1 MAIFPAALRNAVSAL
16 LLLLAVLA
24 PRTGAA
30 DEWPSRPITLV
41 VSFPAGAIM
50 DNIGRA
56 IGRELTRVLGQPV
69 VVENRTGGG
78 GSLALT
84 SVARAV
90 PDGYTLLI
98 TAVGPAVLRPL
109 MDTTVNYDIARDFA
123 PVIMVGDSPNVVLS
137 NPKLGFESVADLM
150 RYAKQKPE
158 PLTLGYPGPGTMGHL
173 VGLLFAAKA
182 GLKPTYV
189 AYRGSTPLVVDLLG
203 GQIDIGVVAFSTE
216 HKAVKVLAAATE
228 RPVDFLPGVAT
239 LRAGGYPDVVAST
252 WNAIF
257 APAGTP
263 AAVVAKLNATI
274 DAYLASA
281 ETRAQLAQFG
291 LTTMGGTPA
300 QLSATIAADRA
311 RWAEIIKAA
320 QISLTP

>member
-1 MAIFPAALRNAVSAL
+1 MPMSVAALRN
-16 LLLLAVLA
+16 VLA
-24 PRTGAA
+24 ALVAGLVLMVAPARAA
-30 DEWPSRPITLV
+30 EDWPTRPITLV

-56 IGRELTRVLGQPV
+56 IGRELTRALGQPV
-69 VVENRTGGG
+69 VIENRTGGG
-78 GSLALT
+78 GAVALS
-84 SVARAV
+84 SVARAA

-109 MDTTVNYDIARDFA
+109 MDASVNYDVSREFTPI
-123 PVIMVGDSPNVVLS
+123 IMVGDSPNVVLS

-150 RYAKQKPE
+150 RYARQKPE
-158 PLTLGYPGPGTMGHL
+158 PVTLGYPGPGTMGHL

-228 RPVDFLPGVAT
+228 RPVGFLPGVAT
-239 LRAGGYPDVVAST
+239 LRDSGYPDVVAST

-263 AAVVAKLNATI
+263 PAIVARLNATI
-274 DAYLASA
+274 DAYLGKS
-281 ETRAQLAQFG
+281 ETRAELAQFG
-291 LTTMGGTPA
+291 LTTMGGAPA
-300 QLSATIAADRA
+300 KVSTMIAADRVK
-311 RWAEIIKAA
+311 WGEIIKAQ
-320 QISLTP
+320 QITVTP

>member
-1 MAIFPAALRNAVSAL
+1 
-16 LLLLAVLA
+16 
-24 PRTGAA
+24 
-30 DEWPSRPITLV
+30 
-41 VSFPAGAIM
+41 
-50 DNIGRA
+50 
-56 IGRELTRVLGQPV
+56 
-69 VVENRTGGG
+69 
-78 GSLALT
+78 
-84 SVARAV
+84 
-90 PDGYTLLI
+90 
-98 TAVGPAVLRPL
+98 
-109 MDTTVNYDIARDFA
+109 
-123 PVIMVGDSPNVVLS
+123 
-137 NPKLGFESVADLM
+137 
-150 RYAKQKPE
+150 
-158 PLTLGYPGPGTMGHL
+158 
-173 VGLLFAAKA
+173 
-182 GLKPTYV
+182 
-189 AYRGSTPLVVDLLG
+189 VDLLG

-263 AAVVAKLNATI
+263 PAIVAKLNATI

-300 QLSATIAADRA
+300 QLSETIAADRA
-311 RWAEIIKAA
+311 RWAEVIKAA